1 LRTLALRHPG
11 AYAGEWNLTDNARRG
26 ESRRIKTGPAS
37 DYIGVAESTL
47 EKDRVT
53 GLLGVP
59 YIKIGRTVVYDTA
72 DLDAYLAAQ
81 RRHSTSEAA

>member
-1 LRTLALRHPG
+1 MT
-11 AYAGEWNLTDNARRG
+11 NNASQG
-26 ESRRIKTGPAS
+26 GSRRLKTGPAA

-53 GLLGVP
+53 GLLRVP

-72 DLDAYLAAQ
+72 DLDAYLAAR

>member
-1 LRTLALRHPG
+1 M
-11 AYAGEWNLTDNARRG
+11 TDHATRG
-26 ESRRIKTGPAS
+26 GSRRLKTGPAA

-53 GLLGVP
+53 GLLRVP
-59 YIKIGRTVVYDTA
+59 YIKIGSTVVYDTA
-72 DLDAYLAAQ
+72 DLDAYLAAR

>member
-1 LRTLALRHPG
+1 LRSLALRYLS
-11 AYAGEWNLTDNARRG
+11 AYAGVSNLTNNASQGSGRRV
-26 ESRRIKTGPAS
+26 KTGPAA

-53 GLLGVP
+53 GLLRVP

-72 DLDAYLAAQ
+72 DLDAYLAAR

>member
-1 LRTLALRHPG
+1 
-11 AYAGEWNLTDNARRG
+11 LTDNATRG
-26 ESRRIKTGPAS
+26 GSRRLKTGPAA

-53 GLLGVP
+53 RLLGVP

-72 DLDAYLAAQ
+72 DLDQYLAAH
-81 RRHSTSEAA
+81 RRHSTSEAAA